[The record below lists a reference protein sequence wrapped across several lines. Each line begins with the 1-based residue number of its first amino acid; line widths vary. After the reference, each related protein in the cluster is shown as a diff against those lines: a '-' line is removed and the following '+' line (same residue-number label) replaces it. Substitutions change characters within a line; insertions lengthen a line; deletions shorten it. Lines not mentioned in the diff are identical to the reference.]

1 MEKKKLVLG
10 IDFDGTI
17 VEEGFLNIG
26 KIKPK
31 TVEFMRQAI
40 EKGHLIIVW
49 TARSH
54 QFEEEC
60 RKFLDENNI
69 PYHYINENPED
80 PYFTKGIQGRKIYCD
95 YYIDDRAINIK
106 DLDMMFDI
114 IWGGNGVY

>member
-114 IWGGNGVY
+114 I